1 MGRVVTCVDWG
12 DSKCRV
18 TTRRRKPQP
27 KPDLNRTGVPP
38 SASASAVAS
47 TASMAN
53 KRPRPCGDNGGVEG
67 VNNSGINGGDIDGGV
82 GFSGVGGTGG
92 IVGGDLK
99 RPKTGVESVESDDV
113 VPTSTSGAAAAV
125 RKPGAVMPTLTDV
138 GRGANQATDITAK
151 SGIDSDPKEM
161 VVDINAMAG
170 VNGSTGGDKR
180 EEGKRQTKATEAE
193 DQEESGKGEEMEEGG
208 EDDDEHVEECDF
220 VVVALPLGVLK
231 GRHQQSR

>member
-38 SASASAVAS
+38 PASASAVAS

-53 KRPRPCGDNGGVEG
+53 KRPRPCGDSGGGED
-67 VNNSGINGGDIDGGV
+67 VNSSGINGGDIDGGV
-82 GFSGVGGTGG
+82 GFSEVGGTGG
-92 IVGGDLK
+92 RGGDLK
-99 RPKTGVESVESDDV
+99 RPKTGVVSVESEDV
-113 VPTSTSGAAAAV
+113 VPTSTSGAAAV
-125 RKPGAVMPTLTDV
+125 VLRPGAVMPTLTDV
-138 GRGANQATDITAK
+138 ERGANQATNTKAK
-151 SGIDSDPKEM
+151 SGIDSDPNAM
-161 VVDINAMAG
+161 VVDINAMAD
-170 VNGSTGGDKR
+170 VNGSTGGDRR
-180 EEGKRQTKATEAE
+180 EEGERQTEATKAE
-193 DQEESGKGEEMEEGG
+193 DQEESGKGEEMKEGG